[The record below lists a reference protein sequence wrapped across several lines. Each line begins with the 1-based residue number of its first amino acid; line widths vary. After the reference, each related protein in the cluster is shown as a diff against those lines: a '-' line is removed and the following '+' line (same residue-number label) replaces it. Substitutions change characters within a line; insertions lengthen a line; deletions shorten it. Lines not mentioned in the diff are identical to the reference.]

1 MMAMVLKKTASLWA
15 SINVAATEWTLNS
28 ASYGENLFDL
38 SDTDKEFIKN
48 QYP

>member
-1 MMAMVLKKTASLWA
+1 MMAMVLKKTAYLWA